1 MCDRSCDNGY
11 RSAAWYL
18 DGDVSV
24 ARGVNLVPIS
34 SDILDTTRCELAGIY
49 TILRI
54 VECMVQFFGVQSAAI
69 DIGCDF
75 EGGLKHTL

>member
-24 ARGVNLVPIS
+24 ARGVNLVPIV
-34 SDILDTTRCELAGIY
+34 SDILDATRCELARIY

-54 VECMVQFFGVQSAAI
+54 VECMVHCFGIQSSAI
-69 DIGCDF
+69 EIGCDC
-75 EGGLKHTL
+75 GGGMKCML